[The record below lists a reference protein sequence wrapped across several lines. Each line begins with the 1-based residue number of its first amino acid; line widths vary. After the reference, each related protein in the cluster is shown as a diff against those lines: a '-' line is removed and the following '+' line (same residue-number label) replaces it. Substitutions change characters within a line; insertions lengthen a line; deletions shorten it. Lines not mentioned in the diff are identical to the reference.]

1 MQYVH
6 GYKSTRVV
14 RWRNRQ
20 PCVGDCKAGIIPR
33 CHIKKESICSSYFI
47 QSIQDS
53 DLLDLYQAA
62 ITRIVKA
69 VADCNSSIDD
79 GLQKSIF
86 QYSGIIFSFIY
97 QFVIKKE
104 VLYMKIMECS
114 INGLVKE

>member
-1 MQYVH
+1 MCMAIKLQGWSDGVTDNH
-6 GYKSTRVV
+6 AWTIVKRGSF
-14 RWRNRQ
+14 
-20 PCVGDCKAGIIPR
+20 PAAIL
-33 CHIKKESICSSYFI
+33 KKESICSSYFI

-62 ITRIVKA
+62 ITRIAKA

-79 GLQKSIF
+79 GLQKCIF

-104 VLYMKIMECS
+104 VLYMKIMEYS